1 MPLITTTGINSAS
14 RALGRASGPYLI
26 SWYADRSKYNRPV
39 ALIGNVSQQTDTD
52 TPAKYAKTYTAS
64 GPYGA
69 LELPL
74 SAFPLGATQFYID
87 TVFSVNQTGD
97 VIFMALGT
105 PLAGQPFYSSAGFL
119 YNLLNY
125 SVLQSPSD
133 NSKFV
138 LQLIFLWRNTV
149 DVEVGIP
156 GTTEITP
163 GSWNHLAVLF
173 DDGDVTT
180 FLNGKIE
187 TFINDGNTPQTT
199 ISSSGNMATY
209 QSNTSNSFDPSWDN
223 SGALARLDVCASW
236 STTQTDGESF
246 SYFRATAN
254 EVPAIFGLISPR
266 SYTVPTKTD
275 NTTTL
280 LTNGSLRVP
289 GLGRWMDDSSQRKRN
304 VAYGGDVHQELS
316 VNSAVFGLTLNSTS
330 PGALIIDEFIDVKT
344 NPITLDCWININ
356 DLSDQ
361 NIFCFKNNSN
371 STKLRV
377 HIFGEKLR
385 VDNGSVLAG
394 NGVAINSGAWLHL
407 RVTRDFV
414 SGTFKTFIDGL
425 QRDTGTFIMNDN
437 TTNLWIGSN
446 AVIGYNQTAT
456 DLPLSTAK
464 FKGSLGNIRINL
476 ELVDGN
482 NDFTKPTQQL
492 TSTSKT
498 ELLLNF
504 QSTSIPSY
512 PTVYFIGNLESKAD
526 GSQPRVYAWLEQ
538 GTNLPNYFFED
549 EAGTTPIASVLP
561 LKGSVLNL
569 VSIADEWTQLS
580 PGSTLTGSE
589 AFYNSVSIL
598 DMAIPDNRMPGA
610 IIGNI
615 SYRRNNNTP
624 GSYEPAW
631 DNHVRIHD
639 STISCDINLPNANLL
654 IERVT
659 VN

>member
-14 RALGRASGPYLI
+14 RALGRASGPSFTL
-26 SWYADRSKYNRPV
+26 WYADRSKYNRPV

-52 TPAKYAKTYTAS
+52 TPAKYAKTYSAS

-105 PLAGQPFYSSAGFL
+105 PLATESYYSAGIAH
-119 YNLLNY
+119 NLLNY
-125 SVLQSPSD
+125 AVLQSLSD
-133 NSKFV
+133 TSKFV
-138 LQLIFLWRNTV
+138 LQLMFFWRNI
-149 DVEVGIP
+149 EAPAEGIP

-173 DDGDVTT
+173 NDGNVTT

-187 TFINDGNTPQTT
+187 TFINDGNVPQTT
-199 ISSSGNMATY
+199 ISSSGYMTTN

-223 SGALARLDVCASW
+223 ILNPGALARLDVCASW
-236 STTQTDGESF
+236 STTQATGESF

-266 SYTVPTKTD
+266 SYTVPAKTD
-275 NTTTL
+275 NTTAL

-304 VAYGGDVHQELS
+304 VAYGGDVHQAPS
-316 VNSAVFGLTLNSTS
+316 SNSAIFGLTLNSTS

-377 HIFGEKLR
+377 HIFGGKLR

-414 SGTFKTFIDGL
+414 SGTFKTFIDGS

-446 AVIGYNQTAT
+446 AVIGYNQTET

-464 FKGSLGNIRINL
+464 FKGFLGNIRINL

-482 NDFTKPTQQL
+482 DDFTKPTQQL

-512 PTVYFIGNLESKAD
+512 PMVYFRGSLESKAD
-526 GSQPRVYAWLEQ
+526 GSQPRIYSWLEQ
-538 GTNLPNYFFED
+538 NTNLPNYFFED
-549 EAGTTPIASVLP
+549 EAGTITIASVLP
-561 LKGSVLNL
+561 LKGIVLNL
-569 VSIADEWTQLS
+569 VSIADEHTQ
-580 PGSTLTGSE
+580 P
-589 AFYNSVSIL
+589 SVNPPSDAYHDAISVL
-598 DMAIPDNRMPGA
+598 DMAIPDNRMPSS

-615 SYRRNNNTP
+615 SYRLNNNSV
-624 GSYEPAW
+624 GSWEARW
-631 DNHVRIHD
+631 DNYVRIHD

>member
-14 RALGRASGPYLI
+14 RALGRASGPSFIL
-26 SWYADRSKYNRPV
+26 WYADRSKYNRPV

-52 TPAKYAKTYTAS
+52 TPARYAKTYTAS

-105 PLAGQPFYSSAGFL
+105 PLEGQPYYSAGNV

-125 SVLQSPSD
+125 AVLQSPSD
-133 NSKFV
+133 TSKFV
-138 LQLIFLWRNTV
+138 LQLMFLWRNTEAP
-149 DVEVGIP
+149 EVGIP

-173 DDGDVTT
+173 NDGNVTT

-187 TFINDGNTPQTT
+187 TFINDENTPQTT
-199 ISSSGNMATY
+199 ISSSGYMAAY
-209 QSNTSNSFDPSWDN
+209 QSNASNSFDPSWDNNLN

-236 STTQTDGESF
+236 STTQTNGESF

-266 SYTVPTKTD
+266 SYTVPAKTD
-275 NTTTL
+275 NTTAL

-304 VAYGGDVHQELS
+304 VAYGGDVHQEPS
-316 VNSAVFGLTLNSTS
+316 SNSAIFGLTLNSTS

-377 HIFGEKLR
+377 HIFGGKLR

-464 FKGSLGNIRINL
+464 FKGFLGNIRINL

-526 GSQPRVYAWLEQ
+526 GSQPRVYDWLEQ

-549 EAGTTPIASVLP
+549 EAGTTPITSVLP

-569 VSIADEWTQLS
+569 VSIADEWTQPTS
-580 PGSTLTGSE
+580 MTQSGFDT
-589 AFYNSVSIL
+589 FINSVSIL
-598 DMAIPDNRMPGA
+598 DMAIPDNRMPGS

-615 SYRRNNNTP
+615 SYRRNNNSA
-624 GSYEPAW
+624 GWEAQW
-631 DNHVRIHD
+631 DNYVRIHD